1 MNRWKDEGNYMLTA
15 TVKKENCL
23 AYINARD
30 EEEIIVDTRYI
41 KIKE

>member
-1 MNRWKDEGNYMLTA
+1 MNRWEDEGGYMLMA

-30 EEEIIVDTRYI
+30 EEEIIIDTRYI

>member
-1 MNRWKDEGNYMLTA
+1 MNRWEDEGGYMLMA

-23 AYINARD
+23 AYINSRN